1 MRILVIA
8 DTHMPKKAKKWPKE
22 LYKEFAEVDYIIH
35 AGDWQDPDVW
45 EDLSQHAPLTGVYGN
60 VDGDDMKDIVNEK
73 EEVVLEGWRIG
84 IVHGHGEKGTTEKRA
99 GEAFAPGQK
108 DIIIFGHS
116 HIPYLRHAGKTLMF
130 NPGSP
135 TDKRKATM
143 FSYGLL
149 DLHHNHFEARH
160 VFFPGKS

>member
-1 MRILVIA
+1 MRVLVIA
-8 DTHMPKKAKKWPKE
+8 DTHMPKKAKEWPGQ
-22 LYKEFAEVDYIIH
+22 LYPEFNAADYIIH
-35 AGDWQDPDVW
+35 AGDWQSPEVW
-45 EDLSQHAPLTGVYGN
+45 EELKQYAPVAGVYGN
-60 VDGDDMKDIVNEK
+60 VDGEDIKALMSDRVEI
-73 EEVVLEGWRIG
+73 VLEGWRIG

-116 HIPYLRHAGKTLMF
+116 HIPYLRYAGKTLMF

-135 TDKRKATM
+135 TDKRKAAM

-149 DLHHNHFEARH
+149 DLSPGHVEARH
-160 VFFPGKS
+160 IFFPKRG